1 MKTLFALCFV
11 LAPEWNGV
19 SCLSETIAIRH
30 APVSKRGCLGYE
42 SKREKRGVSYQ
53 SDVLRRSWGFLRR
66 VSARNL
72 GMTYTQAPT
81 RLFRAS
87 ISALTSACGLI
98 LGCSGL
104 AASFLS
110 RASCSACSPP

>member
-11 LAPEWNGV
+11 LAPGWNGV
-19 SCLSETIAIRH
+19 SCLSETITIRH

-53 SDVLRRSWGFLRR
+53 SDVLIRSWGFLRR

-72 GMTYTQAPT
+72 GMV
-81 RLFRAS
+81 
-87 ISALTSACGLI
+87 
-98 LGCSGL
+98 
-104 AASFLS
+104 
-110 RASCSACSPP
+110 